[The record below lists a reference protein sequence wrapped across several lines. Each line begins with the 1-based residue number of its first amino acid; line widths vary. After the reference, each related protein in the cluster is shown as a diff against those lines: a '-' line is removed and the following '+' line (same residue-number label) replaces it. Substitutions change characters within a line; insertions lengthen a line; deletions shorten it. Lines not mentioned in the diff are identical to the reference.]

1 MLYGRAAETAA
12 ITDLLASAA
21 AGEGGALV
29 LRGEAGVG
37 KSALLS
43 LAASLTRPPS
53 SPDGPPSPLD
63 HPPSSPDHPAS
74 PLTRPSPSSPDH
86 PSSPVARRSSSPAGL
101 SSSSARPSS
110 PESASG
116 HAMRVLRAGGVEPEA
131 DLAFAALHQLLR
143 PVTGLLEALPGPQ
156 RDAVAGALGLAAPSS
171 DRFLVS
177 AGVLSLLAEAA
188 VPDGLLCLVDDV
200 QWLDRASAD
209 ALLFAARRLRTEGV
223 VMLLA
228 VRGDM
233 PVKGLP
239 ELRVGG
245 LDAASAGDLLG
256 SRAAVAPAVRDR
268 LVTLSGGNPLV
279 LRETATRLTAG
290 QLSGQ
295 APLPDPLPGGEQL
308 FGDQVAALREAAR
321 LVLLAASLESDLDV
335 TLRASARLLRA
346 SEGYRATRFA
356 ETPHPPKGTG
366 QAASG
371 ARETVAVA
379 GLQEAEAAGLVAVE
393 GTEVRFRHP
402 LVRSAV
408 HAWAGTVR
416 LRQAHAVFA
425 ALVEGDRRAWHL
437 AAASLGPDEDVAAAL
452 AVSAARARARGGY
465 GDAATALA
473 RAAELTPEPVR
484 RAERLV
490 EAATAAWLAGRPG
503 QAQTL
508 LAEARELAE
517 TPPTRPAPPT
527 GHPHEDRPP
536 SQDAH
541 PLAGAPQTEAPRAGA
556 SRTEAPRAARV
567 EGLHAPDEAPPEADG
582 PLAEGPRDKVDL
594 GDNADLGEQT
604 DLTDKPDQGDRAG
617 LVGEIARLRGRFEL
631 NSGDAAEAVRILSGG
646 DSLEALADASEAA
659 SYVGDVAA
667 IVELGRRARAH
678 PRGFLRD
685 TVAGIGAAMDPEGVD
700 GEELLRA
707 ALARTGELREA
718 AEFLW
723 ACAAASYLG
732 EADLAAELAGRAG
745 AVARMSGIVG
755 QLPVVLEFVATA
767 ERIRGRLAES
777 AAIAEEGLTLAREA
791 GYTNSV
797 SAHLANLAV
806 VAALRG
812 EEEGCQRYAAEALA
826 IAIPH
831 RVGLRAGVAAYALAM
846 LDLGLGRF
854 EAAHARFVAITRAGP
869 GAGHPTVVWRSTP
882 DRVEAAVA
890 AGEPEAAREAVEGL
904 ERWAASAT
912 TPEARALLARC
923 RALAGGGDALF
934 EEALRLHGEPFE
946 GARTA
951 LLYGER
957 LRRAGRPGQ
966 ARAHLRAAM
975 EAFQRLGAEPWAR
988 RAHGELRA
996 AGETAARPES
1006 DALAAL
1012 TPQELRIARL
1022 VAAGASSK
1030 EVAAQLFLSP
1040 RTVEYHLYKVYPKLG
1055 ITSRTELA
1063 RLL

>member
-1 MLYGRAAETAA
+1 MLYGRASETTA
-12 ITDLLASAA
+12 ITGLLTSAA

-43 LAASLTRPPS
+43 LAASLA
-53 SPDGPPSPLD
+53 
-63 HPPSSPDHPAS
+63 AS
-74 PLTRPSPSSPDH
+74 PGPGD
-86 PSSPVARRSSSPAGL
+86 GQ
-101 SSSSARPSS
+101 
-110 PESASG
+110 
-116 HAMRVLRAGGVEPEA
+116 AMRVLRAGGVEPEA

-143 PVTGLLEALPGPQ
+143 PLTGLLDALPAPQ

-223 VMLLA
+223 AMLLA

-233 PVKGLP
+233 PVKGVP

-256 SRAAVAPAVRDR
+256 SRVTVTLGSDAGVAPAVRDR
-268 LVTLSGGNPLV
+268 LVALSGGNPLV
-279 LRETATRLTAG
+279 LRETAARLTAG
-290 QLSGQ
+290 QLAGS

-308 FGDQVAALREAAR
+308 FGDQVAGLGEPAR

-335 TLRASARLLRA
+335 VLRAASRL
-346 SEGYRATRFA
+346 
-356 ETPHPPKGTG
+356 TG
-366 QAASG
+366 ELPDPG
-371 ARETVAVA
+371 N
-379 GLQEAEAAGLVAVE
+379 GLAEAEAAGLMTVE
-393 GTEVRFRHP
+393 GTRVRFRHP

-408 HAWAGTVR
+408 HAWAGSAR
-416 LRQAHAVFA
+416 LRQAHAVLA

-437 AAASLGPDEDVAAAL
+437 AAAALAPDEEVAAAL
-452 AVSAARARARGGY
+452 AASAGRARARGGY

-473 RAAELTPEPVR
+473 RSAELTPDPGR
-484 RAERLV
+484 RAGRLV

-503 QAQTL
+503 QAQTH

-517 TPPTRPAPPT
+517 TLPGHPTDPDGTPYETGRPASQ
-527 GHPHEDRPP
+527 GGVRP
-536 SQDAH
+536 
-541 PLAGAPQTEAPRAGA
+541 
-556 SRTEAPRAARV
+556 V
-567 EGLHAPDEAPPEADG
+567 
-582 PLAEGPRDKVDL
+582 
-594 GDNADLGEQT
+594 
-604 DLTDKPDQGDRAG
+604 AG
-617 LVGEIARLRGRFEL
+617 LLGEIARLRGRFEL
-631 NSGDAAEAVRILSGG
+631 NGGDAAEAVRILGAG

-659 SYVGDVAA
+659 GYVGDVDA
-667 IVELGRRARAH
+667 IVKLGRRARAH

-685 TVAGIGAAMDPEGVD
+685 AVAGVGAMLDPGADD

-732 EADLAAELAGRAG
+732 EADVSAELAGRAG
-745 AVARMSGIVG
+745 AVARMSGIAG
-755 QLPVVLEFVATA
+755 QLPVVLEFVSTA

-777 AAIAEEGLTLAREA
+777 AAIAEEGLALAQEA

-797 SAHLANLAV
+797 GAHLANLAV

-812 EEEGCQRYAAEALA
+812 EEERCRRHAAEALA

-831 RVGLRAGVAAYALAM
+831 RVGLRAAVAAYALAM

-854 EAAHARFVAITRAGP
+854 EAAHARFVSITTAGP

-890 AGEPEAAREAVEGL
+890 AGEPEAARAAVEGL
-904 ERWAASAT
+904 ERWAAGAT
-912 TPEARALLARC
+912 TPESRALLARC
-923 RALAGGGDALF
+923 RALAGGGDELF

-957 LRRAGRPGQ
+957 LRRAQRPGQ
-966 ARAHLRAAM
+966 ARAHLREAM
-975 EAFQRLGAEPWAR
+975 ETFRRLGAEPWAR

-1006 DALAAL
+1006 DALGAL

-1022 VAAGASSK
+1022 VAAGASSR

>member
-43 LAASLTRPPS
+43 LAASL
-53 SPDGPPSPLD
+53 
-63 HPPSSPDHPAS
+63 
-74 PLTRPSPSSPDH
+74 
-86 PSSPVARRSSSPAGL
+86 
-101 SSSSARPSS
+101 ARPSS
-110 PESASG
+110 PEGVSEG
-116 HAMRVLRAGGVEPEA
+116 RAMRVLRADGVEPEA

-223 VMLLA
+223 AMLLA

-239 ELRVGG
+239 VLRVDG

-268 LVTLSGGNPLV
+268 LVALSGGNPLV

-308 FGDQVAALREAAR
+308 FGDQVAGLGEVAR

-335 TLRASARLLRA
+335 TLRASARLLDA
-346 SEGYRATRFA
+346 SEENHRTPGDTGRSAAESEATDADHAAA
-356 ETPHPPKGTG
+356 ESEPADIGP
-366 QAASG
+366 
-371 ARETVAVA
+371 AVA
-379 GLQEAEAAGLVAVE
+379 GLQEAEAAGLVTVE
-393 GTEVRFRHP
+393 GAEVRFRHP

-408 HAWAGTVR
+408 HAWAGSVR

-425 ALVEGDRRAWHL
+425 ELVDGDRRAWHL
-437 AAASLGPDEDVAAAL
+437 AAACLGPDEGVAAAL
-452 AVSAARARARGGY
+452 AVSAVRARERGGY
-465 GDAATALA
+465 GDASTALA
-473 RAAELTPEPVR
+473 RAAELTPEPAR

-503 QAQTL
+503 QAETL

-517 TPPTRPAPPT
+517 TY
-527 GHPHEDRPP
+527 EDGRP
-536 SQDAH
+536 SQDA
-541 PLAGAPQTEAPRAGA
+541 PPMAGPQGKT
-556 SRTEAPRAARV
+556 
-567 EGLHAPDEAPPEADG
+567 
-582 PLAEGPRDKVDL
+582 
-594 GDNADLGEQT
+594 
-604 DLTDKPDQGDRAG
+604 G
-617 LVGEIARLRGRFEL
+617 LVEEIARLRGRFEL

-646 DSLEALADASEAA
+646 GSLEALADASEAA

-685 TVAGIGAAMDPEGVD
+685 TVAGIGAMMDPEGAD

-732 EADLAAELAGRAG
+732 EADLSAELAARAG

-767 ERIRGRLAES
+767 ERIQGRPAES
-777 AAIAEEGLTLAREA
+777 AAIAEEGLALAREA

-812 EEEGCQRYAAEALA
+812 AEEDCRRYAAEALA

-890 AGEPEAAREAVEGL
+890 AGDPEAAREAVEGL

-912 TPEARALLARC
+912 TAEARALLARC
-923 RALAGGGDALF
+923 RALAGGGDELF

-957 LRRAGRPGQ
+957 LRRAQRPAQ
-966 ARAHLRAAM
+966 ARTHLRAAV

-1022 VAAGASSK
+1022 VAVGASSK

>member
-29 LRGEAGVG
+29 LRGDAGVG
-37 KSALLS
+37 KSTLLS
-43 LAASLTRPPS
+43 LAAAL
-53 SPDGPPSPLD
+53 
-63 HPPSSPDHPAS
+63 
-74 PLTRPSPSSPDH
+74 
-86 PSSPVARRSSSPAGL
+86 
-101 SSSSARPSS
+101 ARPSS
-110 PESASG
+110 SPEGASEG
-116 HAMRVLRAGGVEPEA
+116 APGRAMRVLRAGGFEPEA
-131 DLAFAALHQLLR
+131 DLAFAALHQLLW

-177 AGVLSLLAEAA
+177 AGVLSLLTEAA

-209 ALLFAARRLRTEGV
+209 ALLFAARRLRAEGV

-268 LVTLSGGNPLV
+268 LVALSGGNPLV
-279 LRETATRLTAG
+279 LRETATRLTAE

-308 FGDQVAALREAAR
+308 FGDQVAGLSETAR

-335 TLRASARLLRA
+335 ALRASARLPKA
-346 SEGYRATRFA
+346 A
-356 ETPHPPKGTG
+356 ETAGI
-366 QAASG
+366 G
-371 ARETVAVA
+371 AAVA
-379 GLQEAEAAGLVAVE
+379 GLQEAETAGLVSVE
-393 GTEVRFRHP
+393 GSTVRFRHP

-408 HAWAGTVR
+408 HAWAGSVR
-416 LRQAHAVFA
+416 LRQAHAVLA

-452 AVSAARARARGGY
+452 AGSAARARARGGY

-473 RAAELTPEPVR
+473 RAAELTPAPAR

-517 TPPTRPAPPT
+517 TPTGTMASSPHPADRPGEEHPPSPDTRPRTGASGKEPPQAVATSAQTSRAEAPHMKVLHASEDAPP
-527 GHPHEDRPP
+527 G
-536 SQDAH
+536 
-541 PLAGAPQTEAPRAGA
+541 
-556 SRTEAPRAARV
+556 
-567 EGLHAPDEAPPEADG
+567 ADG
-582 PLAEGPRDKVDL
+582 RPAEGPRDKTDL
-594 GDNADLGEQT
+594 SGSADLADRTYPAGKADPTGPRKT
-604 DLTDKPDQGDRAG
+604 DLIGTKRPARSAELTGTTHPAGSADLTGTTHPAGSADLTGTTHPAGKAG

-678 PRGFLRD
+678 PPGFLRD
-685 TVAGIGAAMDPEGVD
+685 TVAGIGAMMDPEAAD
-700 GEELLRA
+700 GEELLRG

-718 AEFLW
+718 ADFLW

-732 EADLAAELAGRAG
+732 EPDLSAELAGRAG

-767 ERIRGRLAES
+767 ERIQGRLAES
-777 AAIAEEGLTLAREA
+777 AAIAEEGLALAREA

-797 SAHLANLAV
+797 GAHLANLAV

-812 EEEGCQRYAAEALA
+812 AEEDCQRYAAEALA
-826 IAIPH
+826 IAVPH
-831 RVGLRAGVAAYALAM
+831 RIGLRAGVAAYALAM

-882 DRVEAAVA
+882 DRVEAAMA
-890 AGEPEAAREAVEGL
+890 AGEPQAARAAVEGL

-912 TPEARALLARC
+912 TAEARALLARC
-923 RALAGGGDALF
+923 RALAGGDDELF